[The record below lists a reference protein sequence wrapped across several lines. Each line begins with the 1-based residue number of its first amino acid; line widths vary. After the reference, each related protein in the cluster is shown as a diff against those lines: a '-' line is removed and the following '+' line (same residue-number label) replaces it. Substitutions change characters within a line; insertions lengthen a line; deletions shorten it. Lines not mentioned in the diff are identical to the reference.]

1 MKGSKI
7 MSVTLRIVLII
18 GVIVYF
24 VIILLFLKHKAL
36 ELKYTLL
43 WMMAGI
49 VLGIM
54 VIWPETLIYF
64 VRLLGIASNMNGLFI
79 ACIAFIM
86 ILMSLTS
93 IVSRQADKIKNLTQ
107 TIAKMEKRLREVE
120 SNRSEMNSKHT
131 GLSSSRELQD
141 ALKEKQHNAKQL

>member
-1 MKGSKI
+1 
-7 MSVTLRIVLII
+7 MSFTLRIVLII

-36 ELKYTLL
+36 ALKYTLL

-64 VRLLGIASNMNGLFI
+64 VRILGIASNMNGLFI
-79 ACIAFIM
+79 ACIAFIIM
-86 ILMSLTS
+86 ILIS

-120 SNRSEMNSKHT
+120 SNKNETKCWIYKQIIAICSYKSEV
-131 GLSSSRELQD
+131 GGYACYLCIE
-141 ALKEKQHNAKQL
+141 

>member
-1 MKGSKI
+1 
-7 MSVTLRIVLII
+7 MSFKLRIVLII

-36 ELKYTLL
+36 ALKYTLL

-64 VRLLGIASNMNGLFI
+64 VRILGIASNMNGLFI
-79 ACIAFIM
+79 ACIAFIIM

-120 SNRSEMNSKHT
+120 SNKNETKC
-131 GLSSSRELQD
+131 
-141 ALKEKQHNAKQL
+141 

>member
-1 MKGSKI
+1 
-7 MSVTLRIVLII
+7 MSFTLRIVLII

-36 ELKYTLL
+36 ALKYTLL

-54 VIWPETLIYF
+54 VIWPEMLIYF
-64 VRLLGIASNMNGLFI
+64 VRILGIASNMNGLFI
-79 ACIAFIM
+79 ACIAFIIM

-120 SNRSEMNSKHT
+120 SNKNETKC
-131 GLSSSRELQD
+131 
-141 ALKEKQHNAKQL
+141 